1 MEKSEPDKA
10 DDNKY
15 PKIYHDPYWPDL
27 DGGPMKIVWRE
38 EDEFWYKKKKF
49 NYWSYRMWI
58 AKIVLALVAVMLVT
72 ELIRFVFNLK

>member
-1 MEKSEPDKA
+1 MEKK
-10 DDNKY
+10 KY
-15 PKIYHDPYWPDL
+15 PRLLVDKYTDNLHFNPSKWINS
-27 DGGPMKIVWRE
+27 E
-38 EDEFWYKKKKF
+38 EEEFGYKKKKF